1 MNNLERRKLGHIGLS
16 VTTLG
21 FGAMNLGRVDVQTG
35 RRVRFDT

>member
-21 FGAMNLGRVDVQTG
+21 FGAMNLVLQL
-35 RRVRFDT
+35 